1 MSTLIVAIII
11 IASIAGICLLLI
23 WINNKHKRKAMNE
36 LLHHFSEAGT
46 KNNLSFSSQ
55 ELLPDCILGLD
66 GIHRK
71 LLIVNRKSADEV
83 VGHLINLDEVK
94 SCSVKKYYT
103 AIPAGSLKS
112 KRLEQLL
119 ESVVLHFEL
128 ANGKS
133 PMEIAFY
140 KQVDHHIYQL
150 QDLEQKAKD
159 WETIL
164 SKMLVTPLRIA
175 R

>member
-11 IASIAGICLLLI
+11 VASVAGICLLLV
-23 WINNKHKRKAMNE
+23 WINNKHKRETMNE

-46 KNNLSFSSQ
+46 KNNLTFSSQ
-55 ELLPDCILGLD
+55 EFLPDRILGLD

-71 LLIVNRKSADEV
+71 LLIVNRKNTNELVADV
-83 VGHLINLDEVK
+83 INLDEVK
-94 SCSVKKYYT
+94 SCRVKKYYT

-119 ESVVLHFEL
+119 ESVVLYFEL
-128 ANGKS
+128 DNNK
-133 PMEIAFY
+133 PPIEIAFY
-140 KQVDHHIYQL
+140 RQLDHHVYQL
-150 QDLEQKAKD
+150 KELEQKAKD

-164 SKMLVTPLRIA
+164 SKMLVAPLKIA